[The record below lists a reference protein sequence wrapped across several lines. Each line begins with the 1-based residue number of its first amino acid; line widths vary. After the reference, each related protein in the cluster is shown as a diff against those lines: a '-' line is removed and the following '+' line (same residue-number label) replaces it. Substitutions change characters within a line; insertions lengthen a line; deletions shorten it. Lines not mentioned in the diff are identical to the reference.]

1 MSAAKKKKTTSK
13 ASAKKTSKKTSAAA
27 KKSDKKTTAK
37 KAKPETKKTAKV
49 SKAKA
54 TKTTSKKTTAKK
66 ATTKAVAKK
75 ASKVASKA
83 KTAKVTTTK
92 TKAKASTKATP
103 AKKATAVKPVKKTEA
118 TKKVSKKAATK
129 SAVTESAKAA
139 KAPKESA
146 AKKTKK
152 TKVAAEA
159 STNAPKVDP
168 KSITEGLVKTETK
181 VKVADVLLTDAEG
194 RVLCRFAGCDAPAV
208 VEGYCRY
215 HYLLNWKKIQLRKK
229 ILAEGKLENYINE
242 LTARYP
248 DKYLEMMKS
257 DLKSEKDF
265 LAAVQE
271 LEIDDPDAAM
281 SDSDA
286 ENYLEEV
293 RGIRGENR
301 GGSDDDY

>member
-1 MSAAKKKKTTSK
+1 MSAAKKKKATGKTT
-13 ASAKKTSKKTSAAA
+13 AKKTN
-27 KKSDKKTTAK
+27 KKTTAK
-37 KAKPETKKTAKV
+37 KV
-49 SKAKA
+49 
-54 TKTTSKKTTAKK
+54 
-66 ATTKAVAKK
+66 
-75 ASKVASKA
+75 
-83 KTAKVTTTK
+83 
-92 TKAKASTKATP
+92 
-103 AKKATAVKPVKKTEA
+103 AKKATAKTAKKAKTVAKPKAAKPTNKKPAVKKTA
-118 TKKVSKKAATK
+118 AKKA
-129 SAVTESAKAA
+129 SAPKGAA
-139 KAPKESA
+139 KAPKVAASKAPKVKPVSAKKIKTESA
-146 AKKTKK
+146 AKKISAKTPKSDKKVKAVSAKASKKSTVAPKESAKPKK
-152 TKVAAEA
+152 TTKAVETKVV
-159 STNAPKVDP
+159 NPPKVDP
-168 KSITEGLVKTETK
+168 KSITEGLVKVENK
-181 VKVADVLLTDAEG
+181 AKIADVLLTDAEG

-208 VEGYCRY
+208 VESYCRY

-293 RGIRGENR
+293 RGIRGDNR
-301 GGSDDDY
+301 GSSEDDY

>member
-1 MSAAKKKKTTSK
+1 MSQDQRKSKFNILRGLFMSAAKKKKATGKTT
-13 ASAKKTSKKTSAAA
+13 AKKTN
-27 KKSDKKTTAK
+27 KKTTAK
-37 KAKPETKKTAKV
+37 KVAKKAAKTAKKTKAVAKPKAAKPTSKKTAVKKNAVKKTTAPKGVAKASKASKIKPVSAKKTKAESAVKKV
-49 SKAKA
+49 SAKAPKLDKKAKA
-54 TKTTSKKTTAKK
+54 VSAKVSKKTTA
-66 ATTKAVAKK
+66 
-75 ASKVASKA
+75 
-83 KTAKVTTTK
+83 
-92 TKAKASTKATP
+92 
-103 AKKATAVKPVKKTEA
+103 
-118 TKKVSKKAATK
+118 
-129 SAVTESAKAA
+129 
-139 KAPKESA
+139 PKESA
-146 AKKTKK
+146 KPKKATKAVEVK
-152 TKVAAEA
+152 EV
-159 STNAPKVDP
+159 SAPKVDP
-168 KSITEGLVKTETK
+168 KSITEGLVKVESK
-181 VKVADVLLTDAEG
+181 AKIADVLLTDAEG

-208 VEGYCRY
+208 VESYCRY

-293 RGIRGENR
+293 RGIRGDNR
-301 GGSDDDY
+301 GSSEDDY